1 MAENK
6 DQGMFD
12 GPMKT
17 VNDNSRRMADDV
29 SQLVGAWTSAGT
41 EMFTG
46 VTRIASNLA
55 IDVVGNSVS
64 RAASDFAD
72 TVKSSSDKFTE
83 SYDSSSS
90 SSSSTAK
97 K

>member
-6 DQGMFD
+6 NQGMFD
-12 GPMKT
+12 GPMQT
-17 VNDNSRRMADDV
+17 MNDNTRRMADDV
-29 SQLVGAWTSAGT
+29 SQLVNAWAAAGT

-46 VTRIASNLA
+46 VTRVATNLTL
-55 IDVVGNSVS
+55 DVVGNTMS

-83 SYDSSSS
+83 SYGSDSG
-90 SSSSTAK
+90 SSTSAK

>member
-6 DQGMFD
+6 NQGMFD
-12 GPMKT
+12 GPMQT
-17 VNDNSRRMADDV
+17 MNDNTRRMADDV
-29 SQLVGAWTSAGT
+29 SQLVNAWAAAGT

-46 VTRIASNLA
+46 MTRVATNLTL
-55 IDVVGNSVS
+55 DVVGNSMS

-72 TVKSSSDKFTE
+72 TVKSSSDKFKETYE
-83 SYDSSSS
+83 SDSAP
-90 SSSSTAK
+90 TTK